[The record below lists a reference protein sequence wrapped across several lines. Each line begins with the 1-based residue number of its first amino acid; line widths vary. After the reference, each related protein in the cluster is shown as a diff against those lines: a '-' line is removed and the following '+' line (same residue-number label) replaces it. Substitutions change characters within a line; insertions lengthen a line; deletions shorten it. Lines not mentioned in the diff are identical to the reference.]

1 MFVQTTFRHWIDRLL
16 QPMLPFVVRKSD
28 LAPAESQSAGSI
40 AGERRPLAFTCSTTN
55 SIRKT
60 EWSVM
65 LHHAP
70 FECQNCSITAITLLF
85 FFFYFSS
92 HKWTS
97 RWFPHVPFLQMATR
111 YVFIWHLCKILP
123 AAQVTWMRAE
133 TPAGG
138 GRTTSRHFFFLM
150 WRTQARST
158 HTCSESRVSVGSHL
172 ALWSSYFS
180 EFTFFSHRIWSG
192 DSWSSCTSFFWELKA
207 ATAGG
212 GRWLSTGL
220 SRMTARTER
229 AHAPGGRRGRFTDP
243 PSPPAGPPSPLSS
256 TRFWMTIRMRWGV
269 SEWSGFVLK
278 LGKVLWIDRGQ
289 KPYDYY

>member
-1 MFVQTTFRHWIDRLL
+1 
-16 QPMLPFVVRKSD
+16 VVCYAAS
-28 LAPAESQSAGSI
+28 
-40 AGERRPLAFTCSTTN
+40 RPLRVS
-55 SIRKT
+55 
-60 EWSVM
+60 E
-65 LHHAP
+65 
-70 FECQNCSITAITLLF
+70 LLYYCYYTSF

-111 YVFIWHLCKILP
+111 YVSIWHTCVKSSPQLRSPGCGQKHLL
-123 AAQVTWMRAE
+123 AE
-133 TPAGG
+133 DALLHGT
-138 GRTTSRHFFFLM
+138 FFIFM

-269 SEWSGFVLK
+269 SEWSGIVLK
-278 LGKVLWIDRGQ
+278 LGKVWWIDRGQ